1 MDMALGTT
9 TKLTYEDY
17 LHIPEDGRR
26 HEIIDGEHFVNPA
39 PNTKHQQILASLGT
53 ALYVFVRE
61 RKVGKVFFAPYDTVF
76 SNIDVVQP
84 DILFVS
90 SARLDLINA
99 ANLKG
104 APDLAV
110 EILSEN
116 RRYDEII
123 KKKLYERHGV
133 LEYWIADPDL
143 DSVKIYRRSGEG
155 FAPAEILSVETGGT
169 LTTPLLPG
177 FSVPIEDVFAE

>member
-1 MDMALGTT
+1 MALQTT

-26 HEIIDGEHFVNPA
+26 HEIIDGEHYVNPA
-39 PNTKHQQILASLGT
+39 PNTKHQRILIKLATSLYLFVSERKAGE
-53 ALYVFVRE
+53 VFV
-61 RKVGKVFFAPYDTVF
+61 APYDTLL
-76 SNIDVVQP
+76 SSTNVVQP
-84 DILFVS
+84 DIVFVS
-90 SARLDLINA
+90 SARSHLINR

-123 KKKLYERHGV
+123 KKKLYEDFGV
-133 LEYWIADPDL
+133 LEYWIADPEL
-143 DSVKIYRRSGEG
+143 DSVKIYRRTGEA
-155 FAPAEILSVETGGT
+155 FTPAEIISTETGGAI
-169 LTTPLLPG
+169 TTPLLPG
-177 FSVPIEDVFAE
+177 FTLPIEDVFAE